1 MSNDKY
7 VSPLSE
13 RYASK
18 EMQYIFSPDM
28 KFKTWRKLWI
38 ALAETEKELGLNIT
52 QEQIDELPLPIGVS
66 IEAED
71 PEEIAISIAA
81 EMIHLRRTK
90 LVPRKR

>member
-1 MSNDKY
+1 M
-7 VSPLSE
+7 E
-13 RYASK
+13 IHAS
-18 EMQYIFSPDM
+18 
-28 KFKTWRKLWI
+28 
-38 ALAETEKELGLNIT
+38 
-52 QEQIDELPLPIGVS
+52 IGVS